1 MLPESLSTLAA
12 RLGVTLDDHARVTGI
27 SIDSRQ
33 TVPGDLF
40 VALNAARDGHDFIA
54 DAKARGAVG
63 ALVTRPSDLLPSIL
77 VEDTEGALTT
87 LARQYRDAYQGPV
100 LALTG
105 SQGKTST
112 RGFIEAIMRQTAQ
125 HQSNADILVTR
136 GNLNNQLGVPLT
148 VSRLRAE
155 HAFAV
160 FELGASAVG
169 DIAHLASIVK
179 PRYSALLNARA
190 AHLEGFGSIA
200 GVVQGKGEI
209 IDHTDLDGC
218 CVLNADE
225 PAFETWKARAG
236 SRQVTTFGRTEA
248 DVTWSPQG
256 DSRVVL
262 TLRGQSFE
270 VLLPT
275 IGHHLMENA
284 AAACALTEAA
294 GATIDDMIQGL
305 ESAVIEP
312 GRMTP
317 IRLPSLLLVDD
328 TYNASPEAVMAA
340 IDWLASQSGRR
351 VLILGGLAELGQEE
365 YQSMHQLGVYAR
377 ERGIESLLTV
387 AEGAPIADGYG
398 AKALHF
404 DSFETL
410 ADELD
415 AQLIHADVVL
425 VKGSRASQMERVI
438 QRITANQGAF

>member
-1 MLPESLSTLAA
+1 MLPESLKALAA
-12 RLGVTLDDHARVTGI
+12 RLGMTLDNHTTVTGI
-27 SIDSRQ
+27 SIDSRR
-33 TVPGDLF
+33 TEPGDLF
-40 VALNAARDGHDFIA
+40 VALNAARDGHEFIG
-54 DAKARGAVG
+54 DAKAQGAVA
-63 ALVTRPSDLLPSIL
+63 ALVARHSDVLPCI
-77 VEDTEGALTT
+77 VVDDTERALTT
-87 LARQYRDAYQGPV
+87 LACQFRDAYRGPV

-125 HQSNADILVTR
+125 RQGGADILVTQ

-148 VSRLRAE
+148 VSRLRAD
-155 HAFAV
+155 HACAV

-200 GVVQGKGEI
+200 GVIQGKGEI

-225 PAFETWKARAG
+225 PAFNTWKTRAG
-236 SRQVTTFGRTEA
+236 SRQVTTFGRTQA
-248 DVTWSPQG
+248 DVTWSPQD
-256 DSRVVL
+256 DSRVTL

-294 GATIDDMIQGL
+294 GATVDDMILGL
-305 ESAVIEP
+305 ESAKIEP

-328 TYNASPEAVMAA
+328 TYNASPEAVTAA
-340 IDWLASQSGRR
+340 IDWLAGQAGTR
-351 VLILGGLAELGQEE
+351 VLILGGLAELGPNAFQA
-365 YQSMHQLGVYAR
+365 MHQLGVYAK
-377 ERGIESLLTV
+377 ERGIESLMTV
-387 AEGAPIADGYG
+387 AEGAPIADGFG
-398 AKALHF
+398 AEALHF
-404 DSFETL
+404 DSFEAL
-410 ADELD
+410 AGELD
-415 AQLIHADVVL
+415 DRLTHADVVL

-438 QRITANQGAF
+438 TLITATQGVF